1 MDKLLRFVKDN
12 LSVSDAELEFTAEQM
27 DKYRCPLFVANGSLY
42 DRIID
47 LVDEYYAD
55 ADLVPILDDNDFEH
69 IFYNL

>member
-12 LSVSDAELEFTAEQM
+12 LTVSDAELEFTAEQM
-27 DKYRCPLFVANGSLY
+27 YKYRCPLSVANGSLY

-55 ADLVPILDDNDFEH
+55 ANLAPILDDNDFEH

>member
-42 DRIID
+42 DKIYE
-47 LVDEYYAD
+47 LMNEYYAD
-55 ADLVPILDDNDFEH
+55 ADLVPFFDDNDIEY
-69 IFYNL
+69 IFHNL

>member
-12 LSVSDAELEFTAEQM
+12 LSVSDAELEFTAEKM
-27 DKYRCPLFVANGSLY
+27 DKYRCPLSVANESLY

-55 ADLVPILDDNDFEH
+55 ADLVPLFDDNDIEG

>member
-27 DKYRCPLFVANGSLY
+27 DKYRCPLSMVNGSLY
-42 DRIID
+42 NKID
-47 LVDEYYAD
+47 ELMSEYYAD
-55 ADLVPILDDNDFEH
+55 ADLVPFFDDNDIEG